1 MRHACLLV
9 TLLLVAS
16 LPVSSSSNSPPVE
29 VDVSTTKFDWLSN
42 ETVELSVEVLNSQF
56 NQQYYANYTVT
67 DLAGNIVQ
75 TGSYNFVSSGPN
87 TQFPVLLSQLYNN
100 SNFYFVYLPRYSRYV
115 KNLDNKSYKNVKKI
129 LKEPP

>member
-75 TGSYNFVSSGPN
+75 T
-87 TQFPVLLSQLYNN
+87 LSL
-100 SNFYFVYLPRYSRYV
+100 
-115 KNLDNKSYKNVKKI
+115 I
-129 LKEPP
+129 HI